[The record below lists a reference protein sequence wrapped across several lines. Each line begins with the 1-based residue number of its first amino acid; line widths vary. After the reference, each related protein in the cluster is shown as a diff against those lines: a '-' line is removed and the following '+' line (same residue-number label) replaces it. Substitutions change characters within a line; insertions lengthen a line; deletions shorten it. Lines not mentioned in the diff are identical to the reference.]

1 MAGSQ
6 YHNAP
11 DFDEVYVISDLHM
24 GGKDPGFQIF
34 DQGET
39 LKLFLEYLISRDS
52 GEKVALVLNGD
63 VVDFLATEPCIHFD
77 PFGAIGKLH
86 EIATNDSFKMVWEA
100 LKAFVKTENRHLVF
114 VLGNHDIELGLPWVR
129 EALVQLLAGEDV
141 AARGRIQLCLDGTG
155 FYCAVSRKTVL
166 CLHGNEYDAFNI
178 TDYEALRRF
187 GRDALRDHNEEEW
200 TANAGAHIVIEVMN
214 EIKKN
219 HPFVDL
225 LKPEGKAMFPVLC
238 AMDKTAVAKLPKFI
252 GAASNVVGDWIRRDL
267 GLLEAGK
274 EPGDS
279 KQIKPLIDSEAELA
293 SLLRN
298 AFVTKEV
305 ANQRVDALLDEIED
319 RLEQENPLDENVLYE
334 ETELLGAMSF
344 LRNPEKELL
353 RQALKFLNQKTPFDW
368 TVEDSAYTKFCKWV
382 GADIDVLITGHTH
395 QEKAL
400 RRGNKLYFNCGTWAR
415 LIQLTPEVLD
425 DEERFTKAY
434 EALKSPTLS
443 GLDSEKGLVLRWPTV
458 VSVIRDNNHVAAR
471 LQHFNKENVALDL
484 VDSKSAFQL

>member
-11 DFDEVYVISDLHM
+11 IFDEVYVISDLHM

-39 LKLFLEYLISRDS
+39 LKLFIEYLISRDS
-52 GEKVALVLNGD
+52 GKKVALVLNGD
-63 VVDFLATEPCIHFD
+63 VVDFLATEPYYPFD
-77 PFGAIGKLH
+77 PYGALGKLY
-86 EIATNDSFKMVWEA
+86 EIAQNDSFKMVWDA
-100 LKAFVKTENRHLVF
+100 LKVFVQTGNRHLVF
-114 VLGNHDIELGLPWVR
+114 VLGNHDIELALPWVR
-129 EALVQLLAGEDV
+129 ESLVQLLAGDTV

-155 FYCAVSRKTVL
+155 FYCAVGRKTIL

-187 GRDALRDHNEEEW
+187 GRDALRDHKNEEW

-214 EIKKN
+214 GIKKN

-238 AMDKTAVAKLPKFI
+238 AMDKTAVTKLPKFI
-252 GAASNVVGDWIRRDL
+252 GAASNVVGDWIRREL
-267 GLLEAGK
+267 GLLEANK
-274 EPGDS
+274 EPGGLQ
-279 KQIKPLIDSEAELA
+279 QIDPEAELA

-298 AFVTKEV
+298 AFVTEEV
-305 ANQRVDALLDEIED
+305 ASQRVDALLDEIED
-319 RLEQENPLDENVLYE
+319 SLEQENMRDENVLYE
-334 ETELLGAMSF
+334 EAELLGMMPF
-344 LRNPEKELL
+344 IKNPSEKELL
-353 RQALKFLNQKTPFDW
+353 RQALKFLNKKTPFDW
-368 TVEDSAYTKFCKWV
+368 TAEDSAYTEFCKWV
-382 GADIDVLITGHTH
+382 GADIDVLVTGHTH

-415 LIQLTPEVLD
+415 LIELKPEVLD
-425 DEERFTKAY
+425 DEDLFTKAY

-443 GLDSEKGLVLRWPTV
+443 GLDNVEGLVLRWPTV
-458 VSVIRDNNHVAAR
+458 VSVIQDNNHAVAC
-471 LQHFNKENVALDL
+471 LQRFNKESVALEL
-484 VDSKSAFQL
+484 VDSQSTFQL